1 MRRRIPA
8 IIALA
13 ALGAIVAG
21 LYFAAGS
28 WSGLDRLR
36 TDYLGHY
43 HLNRAFTMAHSEPLD
58 RIAAFEHLKRSREL
72 APDSPMLRAAAPQI
86 LMSIGQWRLAAQ
98 ELVRQPAADP
108 YMLGTCLVKI
118 GQTAKGAALLK
129 AALQTTE
136 DLHRRRTI
144 SEQAFAMQLNNVGYV
159 LADAGVD
166 LREARAMLE
175 TAATILP
182 LDSNVIDSLGWVHYR
197 LGNYHEAI
205 FYLER
210 AMRQHTGMGRAEVY
224 YHLGA
229 AYARTGRMARANRFL
244 RSALRLDP
252 GHPEARAEMERLR
265 WLLPPANTAGAT
277 PRRNDSGRSEWSN
290 LT

>member
-1 MRRRIPA
+1 MRRRVPA

-13 ALGAIVAG
+13 VLGALIAG

-43 HLNRAFTMAHSEPLD
+43 YLNRAFTIANSEPLD
-58 RIAAFEHLKRSREL
+58 RRAALEYLRRSREL
-72 APDSPMLRAAAPQI
+72 APNSPMLPAAAPQI
-86 LMSIGQWRLAAQ
+86 LMSIGQWQLAAQ
-98 ELVRQPAADP
+98 ELARQPAADP
-108 YMLGTCLVKI
+108 YMLGTCLIKI

-129 AALQTTE
+129 AALQTAE
-136 DLHRRRTI
+136 DLRRRRLI
-144 SEQAFAMQLNNVGYV
+144 SEEQFAMQLNNVGYV

-166 LREARAMLE
+166 LPEARAMLE
-175 TAATILP
+175 IAATTLP
-182 LDSNVIDSLGWVHYR
+182 LDPNVIDSLGWVHYR
-197 LGNYHEAI
+197 LGNFREAV

-210 AMRQHTGMGRAEVY
+210 AMRQHSGMGRAEVY

-229 AYARTGRMARANRFL
+229 AYARTGRMAQANRFL

-277 PRRNDSGRSEWSN
+277 PRRNDPGRSKWSN